1 MVANRKTRSLAAAV
15 VGLFGVSGLIAIS
28 WGINVITSTAGKVPA
43 LGWVLLVYGVLV
55 CTGGVLPLA
64 WMFFRDMRAKITL
77 DIREARLTMTETAPG
92 LTRWVFA
99 VDVTMT
105 PPLGHAV
112 TIQSEGI
119 SVKLEN
125 PWAPLIIGYMAIGPA
140 YNADLMSSTLTI
152 GKRTNVVC
160 EGATNLNIDP
170 DIALD
175 TPDHFPVEL
184 TISDASGDWTAT
196 TNSVIVRTGDNEWQC
211 QVPQT
216 APVVA
221 ASGRAIRTSVPPK
234 RRVA

>member
-1 MVANRKTRSLAAAV
+1 MVVSRKTRTLASAV
-15 VGLFGVSGLIAIS
+15 AGLFGVSGLIAIS
-28 WGINVITSTAGKVPA
+28 WGINVITATAGKVPV

-77 DIREARLTMTETAPG
+77 NIREARLTMTETAPG

-105 PPLGHAV
+105 PPQGHAI
-112 TIQSEGI
+112 TIKSEGI
-119 SVKLEN
+119 SVKLDN
-125 PWAPLIIGYMAIGPA
+125 PWNPLLIGHMAIGPA
-140 YNADLMSSTLTI
+140 ANPDLMSSTMTV
-152 GKRTNVVC
+152 GKHTNVVC

-175 TPDHFPVEL
+175 APDKFPFEL

-196 TNSVIVRTGDNEWQC
+196 TKSVIARTSNNEWQC
-211 QVPQT
+211 QVPQSV
-216 APVVA
+216 PIVA
-221 ASGRAIRTSVPPK
+221 DSGRPIRSLVPPK